1 MLSEQPEPPQSSAGE
16 CHLTQAWR
24 DKTADESLKA
34 MPVNFPETIHASI
47 AEAVVTRLSKLKSAW
62 DAL

>member
-1 MLSEQPEPPQSSAGE
+1 
-16 CHLTQAWR
+16 
-24 DKTADESLKA
+24 